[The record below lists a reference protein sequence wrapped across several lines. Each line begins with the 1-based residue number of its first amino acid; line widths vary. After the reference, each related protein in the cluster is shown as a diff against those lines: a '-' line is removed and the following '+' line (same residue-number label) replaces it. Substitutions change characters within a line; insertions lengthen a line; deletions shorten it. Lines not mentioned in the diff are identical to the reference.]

1 MAATTVTAHRASLS
15 PRSALRRASTSR
27 PMATGLLLALVASAC
42 FSTAGTFAT
51 SLIDAGWSPAAAVTA
66 RIVGAALLLTIPAV
80 RALRGRWRPLLAAWR
95 TVAGYGLLAVAG
107 SQLAYFMAVSQLSV
121 GVALLMEYT
130 SPVLIVGWLWLRHGH
145 RPRPLTLAGTG
156 LAVAGLALVLDVL
169 HGVSIGAVGL
179 GWGLI
184 AALCSAAYF
193 LLSAKPLEGVPA
205 LTLVGAGMWV
215 AAVVLGAA
223 CALGFFPFVWSS
235 APVHLVGATVPPLV
249 PIAALVV
256 LTAVLSYTIG
266 LLATRLLG
274 SKVSSFVSL
283 SEVIFAILFAWV
295 ALGQLPAP
303 TQLLGGLLILLGATA
318 VKADE
323 GRVADIAVDPAADL
337 SSTDEPPVDPSAD
350 LSHSADLPS
359 SDAAAAPA
367 CRA

>member
-1 MAATTVTAHRASLS
+1 
-15 PRSALRRASTSR
+15 
-27 PMATGLLLALVASAC
+27 MATGLLLALVASAC

-193 LLSAKPLEGVPA
+193 LLSAKPSRACRRSPWSVRGCGSRRSCSVPPARSASSRSSGPA
-205 LTLVGAGMWV
+205 LRCTCSARRSLRW
-215 AAVVLGAA
+215 
-223 CALGFFPFVWSS
+223 CRSQPWS
-235 APVHLVGATVPPLV
+235 
-249 PIAALVV
+249 
-256 LTAVLSYTIG
+256 
-266 LLATRLLG
+266 
-274 SKVSSFVSL
+274 
-283 SEVIFAILFAWV
+283 
-295 ALGQLPAP
+295 
-303 TQLLGGLLILLGATA
+303 
-318 VKADE
+318 
-323 GRVADIAVDPAADL
+323 
-337 SSTDEPPVDPSAD
+337 
-350 LSHSADLPS
+350 
-359 SDAAAAPA
+359 
-367 CRA
+367 C